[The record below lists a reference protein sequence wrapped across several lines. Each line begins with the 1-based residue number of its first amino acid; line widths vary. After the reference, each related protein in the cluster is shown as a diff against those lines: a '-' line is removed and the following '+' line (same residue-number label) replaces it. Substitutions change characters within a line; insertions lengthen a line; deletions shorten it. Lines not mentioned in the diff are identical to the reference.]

1 MAKQSKR
8 PFIHV
13 IIYGVP
19 GTKKSTF
26 AATFP
31 LPIYVACFDAYGK
44 DSPYLR
50 IGDTVEDDETELG
63 VPVRRVLDAK
73 GKLMVELHYYHDP
86 DPEKPNSWPFFL
98 REQKAFEPREWG
110 TFVVDSITSAM
121 LSAKYH
127 QQFKINPNVSQP
139 MLWLAGAT
147 DQLEMQF
154 MRRAAGFAC
163 NVVVCCHIAEKYI
176 TVPASKGAPERKI
189 DKRVEMEE
197 TAEGHTIVLRGLSAP
212 GRLARDKG
220 LISQYAESYR
230 AYISRDASGQ
240 KVWLLQTDS
249 DEDWIAASQIPAPN
263 PCTPEYEALFTNYDK
278 ERGS

>member
-1 MAKQSKR
+1 MPQPSTNR
-8 PFIHV
+8 PFIHALV
-13 IIYGVP
+13 YGFP

-31 LPIYVACFDAYGK
+31 LPIYVAHFDAYGK
-44 DSPYLR
+44 DSPFLR
-50 IGDTVEDDETELG
+50 IGTTTEEDESPLG
-63 VPVRRVLDAK
+63 VPIRRVLDDR
-73 GKLMVELHYYHDP
+73 GRVMVELRYYHDP
-86 DPEKPNSWPFFL
+86 DPEKPDSWAYFL
-98 REQKAFEPREWG
+98 REQKEFVPRDWG
-110 TFVVDSITSAM
+110 TWVLDSVTSAM
-121 LSAKYH
+121 LAAKYQ

-147 DQLEMQF
+147 DQLEMQL

-176 TVPASKGAPERKI
+176 TVPGGKGAPERKI
-189 DKRVEMEE
+189 DKRVEYEE
-197 TAEGHTIVLRGLSAP
+197 TEEGHTIILRGLSAP

-230 AYISRDASGQ
+230 AYISRDKDGK

-249 DEDWIAASQIPAPN
+249 DEEWIAASQLPAPN
-263 PCTPEYEALFTNYDK
+263 PCAPSYDALFANT
-278 ERGS
+278 